1 MKIILAE
8 KLELNKFRHFIIF
21 VFFII
26 NDNLYFNNLYI
37 KYTFMLFEK
46 NVRLLRTLNS

>member
-21 VFFII
+21 EFFII
-26 NDNLYFNNLYI
+26 NDDLCYLSMYTNVTLKKNLIRL
-37 KYTFMLFEK
+37 MLI
-46 NVRLLRTLNS
+46 NS